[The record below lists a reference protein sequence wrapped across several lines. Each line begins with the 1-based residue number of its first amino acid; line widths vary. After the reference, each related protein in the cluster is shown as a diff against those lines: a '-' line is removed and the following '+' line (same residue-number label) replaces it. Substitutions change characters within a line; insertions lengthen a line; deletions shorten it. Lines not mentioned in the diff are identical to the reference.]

1 MIFEKLDLKV
11 AEQDTMEDT
20 DEDRMIVDDPP
31 NKDLDL
37 LGNLS
42 SLLTHVI
49 STVGDD
55 RLIFL
60 ILSYF
65 QDV

>member
-37 LGNLS
+37 LGNPS
-42 SLLTHVI
+42 SLLTDII
-49 STVGDD
+49 STVDDD